1 MAFSTCEA
9 EYIATTVATQEA
21 KFLKQLLNEIEIE
34 KFDEPVTLFIDNQG
48 TIAVA
53 KDPIRNQRNKH
64 IDIKYHFI

>member
-21 KFLKQLLNEIEIE
+21 KFLRQLLNEIEIE
-34 KFDEPVTLFIDNQG
+34 KFDEPATLFIDNQG

-53 KDPIRNQRNKH
+53 KRST
-64 IDIKYHFI
+64 